1 MFSKD
6 CTFTLFE
13 IMNTS
18 LMIKESLIKVSIHM
32 HFSEKENIPRSNISK
47 YQICIKTIKKVKIE
61 VFKSPFFIPFVEY
74 HEGDKNLVSLIYSLP
89 G

>member
-32 HFSEKENIPRSNISK
+32 HFSEKENIPRS
-47 YQICIKTIKKVKIE
+47 
-61 VFKSPFFIPFVEY
+61 
-74 HEGDKNLVSLIYSLP
+74 
-89 G
+89 